1 MVQAK
6 RRKTTVKKSAVKQSS
21 VSAESIK
28 EVHRNVKSSEGDRS
42 LQVLHEVED
51 YAMMLLDPKGVIR
64 SWNKGA
70 ERIKGYK
77 AEEIIGKNY
86 RIFYTSEDRKLNLS
100 ENLLTVAK
108 RDGRTTYEG
117 WRVKKDGTRFWA
129 SMSLTA
135 LHDEVGNVTGY
146 LKITRDLTDKK
157 VAEDAYSNLV
167 EELQMRNEELRGSE
181 ERYHKMV
188 SEVQDYAIILL
199 DNQGKILD
207 WNKGAEKLKKYSAKE
222 IIGKSFRL
230 FYTRDDKESKL
241 PERLLKEAERKG
253 SVVHEGWRIRKDGKR
268 FWGNVTITALHNDA
282 GQVIGYSKVTRD
294 LTEKK
299 VADDKLEN
307 LVEELRQANE
317 HLKESEERYQKMT
330 AEVQDYAIIV
340 LDTEGNV
347 ENWNVGAQVIKGY
360 SSDEILGKSF
370 KLFYPKEDVAAKL
383 PDQLLAEARRKGKVT
398 HEGWRVRKNG
408 SRFWGSVVITA
419 LHNSAGEIIGFSKV
433 TRDLTERKMADDN
446 LRASASQIE
455 LKNKAL
461 ERVNE
466 ELASFTNIASHDL
479 KEPLRKIQTFADRI
493 KDGRYDAARTQ
504 EFLNKIIDGAAR
516 MQRLIGDL
524 LSFSEV
530 SNDGMKSE
538 DVDLNQVI
546 NRVKADLEIQISET
560 SAIVQFGKLPV
571 IRAIPHQMHQLFLN
585 LVSNAIKYS
594 RPGIIPTVNIHAR
607 LIKGPDIPG
616 QLPNGDNQYYHITV
630 KDNGLGFHISES
642 SRIFNPFFRLHPKG
656 RYEGTGLGLA
666 IVKKIVDGH
675 NGIVL
680 AESEPG
686 VGSEFHIYIPRNKK
700 QQEHNPNE

>member
-1 MVQAK
+1 
-6 RRKTTVKKSAVKQSS
+6 
-21 VSAESIK
+21 
-28 EVHRNVKSSEGDRS
+28 
-42 LQVLHEVED
+42 
-51 YAMMLLDPKGVIR
+51 
-64 SWNKGA
+64 
-70 ERIKGYK
+70 
-77 AEEIIGKNY
+77 
-86 RIFYTSEDRKLNLS
+86 
-100 ENLLTVAK
+100 
-108 RDGRTTYEG
+108 
-117 WRVKKDGTRFWA
+117 
-129 SMSLTA
+129 
-135 LHDEVGNVTGY
+135 
-146 LKITRDLTDKK
+146 
-157 VAEDAYSNLV
+157 
-167 EELQMRNEELRGSE
+167 
-181 ERYHKMV
+181 MV